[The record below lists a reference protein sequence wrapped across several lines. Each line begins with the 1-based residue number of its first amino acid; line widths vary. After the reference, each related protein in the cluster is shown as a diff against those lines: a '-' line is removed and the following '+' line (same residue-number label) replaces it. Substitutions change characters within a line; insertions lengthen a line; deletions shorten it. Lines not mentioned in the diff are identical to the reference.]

1 METKANYTLI
11 GVFAALGFLGVLGFI
26 LAFGKFQLD
35 RQFAYYEVRFEAVSG
50 LSRAADVRF
59 AGLLVG
65 QVTDVQLAPN
75 GDGTVLVRLEVDRAT
90 PVRADSVATVDSSG
104 ITGVS
109 FIAISPGSPDA
120 PLINDRTDVPRL
132 EAGRSVI
139 ASLTEGAPRVLDETL
154 RVLEQVNQLLGEE
167 NQTKVARILDNV
179 EQSTGEFTRALDNFA
194 GFTDTIATAT
204 ETFAEFSDNLTPILL
219 QAENTVESLQFAID
233 EFALLAT
240 ESRITFETG
249 TATLQT
255 VDDFVAR
262 DMTEMV
268 EQLRAAAD
276 QVGAEITELSREAQ
290 LTFAE
295 FSRTGAAATDRIE
308 ALDPAIARVEPL
320 LARAD
325 TALEALEEMSR
336 NVDALVTGDGAL
348 LVAEAREMVQAATVA
363 TRSIADVAEN
373 DLPVI
378 MRDVREAT
386 ADIRNVVATVGADME
401 QVSGRIEALSD
412 SGVQTLDQVTETFA
426 NANVTLE
433 AINRALATSEGAI
446 EAAERA
452 FIGADRVINEEIGQ
466 ITEELQDV
474 LARLGNAVDSV
485 SADIPEVTADLRRTA
500 ESAAR
505 AFDDLGRMVRDS
517 SAPVREFTTS
527 GLPNITQLARE
538 TRGLITNLDRLTRQ
552 IERDP
557 ARFLLN
563 RQTPEF
569 RR

>member
-1 METKANYTLI
+1 METRANYVLI
-11 GVFAALGFLGVLGFI
+11 GIFALLGFLGVLGFF

-35 RQFAYYEVRFEAVSG
+35 RQFAYYDVRFDAVSG

-65 QVTDVQLAPN
+65 QVVDVRLSPD
-75 GDGTVLVRLEVDRAT
+75 GDGTVLVRLEVDRDT

-109 FIAISPGSPDA
+109 FVAISTGTQAA
-120 PLINDRTDVPRL
+120 PLINDRTDIPEL
-132 EAGRSVI
+132 EAGRSTI
-139 ASLTEGAPRVLDETL
+139 QSLTEGAPRILAETL
-154 RVLEQVNQLLGEE
+154 EVLEQVNRLLGEE
-167 NQTKVARILDNV
+167 NQTKVSNILTNV
-179 EQSTGEFTRALDNFA
+179 ESSTGELSRALDNFS
-194 GFTDTIATAT
+194 GFTDTIAEAT
-204 ETFAEFSDNLTPILL
+204 ETFAEFSNNLEPILL
-219 QAENTVESLQFAID
+219 QAEKTVESLQFAID

-255 VDDFVAR
+255 VETFVETDLDA
-262 DMTEMV
+262 MV
-268 EQLRAAAD
+268 TDLRSAAD
-276 QVGAEITELSREAQ
+276 LVGREIEAFSREAQ
-290 LTFAE
+290 SMFGE
-295 FSRTGAAATDRIE
+295 FSRTGAAATQRIE
-308 ALDPAIARVEPL
+308 ALDPALARLEPL

-325 TALEALEEMSR
+325 TTFETVERMAG
-336 NVDALVTGDGAL
+336 NVDTLVSGDGAA
-348 LVAEAREMVQAATVA
+348 LVAEAREMVALARDAAASVA
-363 TRSIADVAEN
+363 TVAEN

-378 MRDVREAT
+378 MDDVRAAT
-386 ADIRNVVATVGADME
+386 ADIRQVVNTVGEDLS
-401 QVSGRIEALSD
+401 QVSGRVEELSA
-412 SGVQTLDQVTETFA
+412 GGLRTLDQVTETFA
-426 NANVTLE
+426 NANTTLG
-433 AINRALATSEGAI
+433 AINRALETSEGAI
-446 EAAERA
+446 QAAERA
-452 FIGADRVINEEIGQ
+452 FIGADRVINEEVGQ
-466 ITEELQDV
+466 ITEDLRDV
-474 LARLGNAVDSV
+474 LGRLGRAVDSV
-485 SADIPEVTADLRRTA
+485 SEDIPEVTADLRRTA

-505 AFDDLGRMVRDS
+505 AFDDLGRLVRESSGPVRD
-517 SAPVREFTTS
+517 FTTS

>member
-11 GVFAALGFLGVLGFI
+11 GVFALLGFFGVLGFF

-35 RQFAYYEVRFEAVSG
+35 RQFATYEVRFDSVSG

-65 QVTDVQLAPN
+65 QVTEVRLAPE
-75 GDGTVLVRLEVDRAT
+75 GDGTVLVRFEVDRPT

-109 FIAISPGSPDA
+109 FIAVSPGSADA
-120 PLINDRTDVPRL
+120 PLINDRSDIPRL
-132 EAGRSVI
+132 EAGRSTI

-167 NQTKVARILDNV
+167 NQTRVSNILENV
-179 EQSTGEFTRALDNFA
+179 ETSTGEVSRALDNFA
-194 GFTDTIATAT
+194 AFTDTISAAT
-204 ETFAEFSDNLTPILL
+204 ETFTEFSENLTPILL
-219 QAENTVESLQFAID
+219 QAEKTVESLQFAID
-233 EFALLAT
+233 EIALLAT

-249 TATLQT
+249 TETLQN
-255 VDDFVAR
+255 VDAFVTN
-262 DMTEMV
+262 DMTDMV
-268 EQLRAAAD
+268 ADLRRAAD
-276 QVGAEITELSREAQ
+276 QVGAEIEAISRDAQ
-290 LTFAE
+290 VLISE
-295 FSRTGAAATDRIE
+295 FSQTGAAVTQRVE
-308 ALDPAIARVEPL
+308 ALDPALERLEPL

-325 TALEALEEMSR
+325 AALESVEAMSR
-336 NVDALVTGDGAL
+336 SVDALVSGDGAL
-348 LVAEAREMVQAATVA
+348 LVAEARDMVRMATDA

-378 MRDVREAT
+378 MQDVRLAT
-386 ADIRNVVATVGADME
+386 ADIRRVVANVGADLE
-401 QVSGRIEALSD
+401 TVSGRVEVLSD
-412 SGVQTLDQVTETFA
+412 SGVRTLDQVAETFA
-426 NANVTLE
+426 NANTTLA

-452 FIGADRVINEEIGQ
+452 FIGADRVINEEIGA
-466 ITEELQDV
+466 ITEDLRDV
-474 LARLGNAVDSV
+474 LARLGRAVDSV
-485 SADIPEVTADLRRTA
+485 SDDIPQVTADLRRTA
-500 ESAAR
+500 DSAAR

-517 SAPVREFTTS
+517 SGPVREFTTS
-527 GLPNITQLARE
+527 GLPNISQLARE
-538 TRGLITNLDRLTRQ
+538 TRGLISNLDSLTRQ
-552 IERDP
+552 IERNP
-557 ARFLLN
+557 TQFLLN

>member
-204 ETFAEFSDNLTPILL
+204 ETFAEFSDNLAPILL

>member
-517 SAPVREFTTS
+517 SGPVREFTTS

-538 TRGLITNLDRLTRQ
+538 TRGLISNLDSLTRQ
-552 IERDP
+552 IERNP
-557 ARFLLN
+557 AQFLLN